1 MQPEACMEQP
11 PSLEKEMSK
20 RTGRKL
26 WTVTLSVTALL
37 VVIGIIFLLVGHHI
51 GLPK

>member
-1 MQPEACMEQP
+1 MEEP
-11 PSLEKEMSK
+11 PSLTEETST

-26 WTVTLSVTALL
+26 WAVTLSVTALL

>member
-1 MQPEACMEQP
+1 MEEP
-11 PSLEKEMSK
+11 PSRSKETST

-26 WTVTLSVTALL
+26 WTVTLSMTALL

>member
-1 MQPEACMEQP
+1 MQEP
-11 PSLEKEMSK
+11 PSLSKETST

-26 WTVTLSVTALL
+26 WTLTLSVTVLL
-37 VVIGIIFLLVGHHI
+37 VLIGIIFLFVGHHI